1 MQFKEVLAV
10 HGPLVCAYPIVC
22 YYLINF
28 DVVAYEV
35 FFVQGISCHEISLAR
50 FSPPPLAFVL
60 SPAIFF
66 SSMDACFVLWRLM
79 AGFHYYLSHGVAIQ
93 SKDRLVPKV
102 EVHLSVQLL
111 TLRNITE

>member
-66 SSMDACFVLWRLM
+66 SSMDACFVEVDGRV
-79 AGFHYYLSHGVAIQ
+79 HVSYGVAIQ
-93 SKDRLVPKV
+93 SRDWLVPKV
-102 EVHLSVQLL
+102 EVHLSMQLL
-111 TLRNITE
+111 TLRNINE

>member
-35 FFVQGISCHEISLAR
+35 FFVQGIS
-50 FSPPPLAFVL
+50 
-60 SPAIFF
+60 
-66 SSMDACFVLWRLM
+66 
-79 AGFHYYLSHGVAIQ
+79 
-93 SKDRLVPKV
+93 
-102 EVHLSVQLL
+102 
-111 TLRNITE
+111 

>member
-35 FFVQGISCHEISLAR
+35 FFVQGISCNEIS
-50 FSPPPLAFVL
+50 FSQVL
-60 SPAIFF
+60 PTSPRLCSFSSNIF
-66 SSMDACFVLWRLM
+66 SSMDACFVEVHGRVH
-79 AGFHYYLSHGVAIQ
+79 ASYGVA
-93 SKDRLVPKV
+93 SCYGVA
-102 EVHLSVQLL
+102 HLSMQLL
-111 TLRNITE
+111 TLRNINE

>member
-35 FFVQGISCHEISLAR
+35 FFVQGISWTCHEIS
-50 FSPPPLAFVL
+50 FSQVL
-60 SPAIFF
+60 PTSPRLCSF
-66 SSMDACFVLWRLM
+66 CFVEVHGRV
-79 AGFHYYLSHGVAIQ
+79 HVSYGVAIQ
-93 SKDRLVPKV
+93 SRDWLVPKV
-102 EVHLSVQLL
+102 EAHLSMQLL
-111 TLRNITE
+111 TLRNINE